1 MNNFKMKVIKSSNK
15 IKNCFLNTLFP
26 PKCIGCKKEGSYI
39 CKDCEIF
46 ISESTL
52 ICPICGRESFKGET
66 HKKCKNN
73 SLDGLVTIWDYEGII
88 GKGLRLVKYKEI
100 TDILNE
106 FIKRAFKIIVRDK
119 ERFSSFLKLTNQNT
133 AIIPLTNKKMF
144 NIIAKEVGS
153 YTNSKVIKKEK
164 VKNFENVIIVSDIF
178 NKGEKIKKKA
188 KRLKEKGFK
197 KVWGFALTRTV

>member
-1 MNNFKMKVIKSSNK
+1 MKKLGKAKEFI
-15 IKNCFLNTLFP
+15 LDTLFP
-26 PKCIGCKKEGSYI
+26 PKCVGCNKEGNYI

-73 SLDGLVTIWDYEGII
+73 SLDGLVTIWDYEGVI
-88 GKGLRLVKYKEI
+88 GKGLRLVKYKEL

-106 FIKRAFKIIVRDK
+106 LIEKAFKIIVRDK
-119 ERFSSFLKLTNQNT
+119 ERFSSFLKLTNQDT
-133 AIIPLTNKKMF
+133 VIIPLLNKERF
-144 NIIAKEVGS
+144 NIIAKEVGN

-164 VKNFENVIIVSDIF
+164 MKNFENVIIVSDIF
-178 NKGEKIKKKA
+178 NRGEKIKKKA
-188 KRLKEKGFK
+188 KKLKEKGVQ
-197 KVWGFALTRTV
+197 KVWGFSLSRKR